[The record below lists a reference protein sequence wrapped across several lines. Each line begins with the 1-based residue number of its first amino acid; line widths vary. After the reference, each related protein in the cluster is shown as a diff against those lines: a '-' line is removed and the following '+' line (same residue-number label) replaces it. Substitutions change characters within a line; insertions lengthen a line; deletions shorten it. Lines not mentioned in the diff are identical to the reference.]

1 MRLGIT
7 LVLMLLMAPMLSAV
21 STGSS
26 RTTTVWNGT
35 VSLEDGYLVQS
46 NQVLVIQA
54 GTTILLGDGERLGV
68 DGRITMEG
76 TESSPISIDSISGD
90 HQGIIF
96 NSTSNNKGSTLDNL
110 TISDGEYGITIYGS
124 NPVIS
129 NLRVNNADKVAIDL
143 FDSASP
149 TLRDI
154 VIDGGGQDVHGSST
168 TWRYGIGISAGN
180 YSAPIIQ
187 GATIGNL
194 MTRGVNLWYNSGG
207 LWSDIS
213 ITNVTGATLAAAAGI
228 WVEDSIPLFTDSNV
242 SNSDNGIIVR
252 HISETTTRPTFLNTK
267 VEDCQYRGVLVERL
281 DHTNYSNLQTNVV
294 FTGLEI
300 RGTGGPNAKTP
311 GLGIGAAFDV
321 NTSGAKVTDAV
332 IEDNAIVGFRAYTTD
347 SSTSLTNITIR
358 NNGPESPSN
367 PHEGAGILFRSTSWS
382 SKGPAEISDLV
393 VENSSGSGVVMAK
406 GGVIGSNWTIRG
418 NAADG
423 VSFVEFHP
431 KVENIVS
438 EENTG
443 NGVSVT
449 DSSNVELSNV
459 HTSGNGIGSSDAA
472 GLYFQG
478 SNYVM
483 SGGKNVSC
491 NSCSSNGDQRGIVVR
506 DSIDLQLIS
515 TTVEGALSGPALDID
530 NSGNLFPGIVILDDI
545 AIHSPSSNYSVRLE
559 GVDAEINGLDLSGDG
574 GGMYWEAKGSFP
586 SRISNSVI
594 WDSSSNCLDL
604 DSHTELIADGVSLIC
619 DALPQIDHS
628 AVNFTDSSLAKRSGS
643 PSTFS
648 FNTSSHLRWISSGN
662 ILTPENSEDDV
673 IVDVM
678 WMVDVHTINQNLL
691 NIPLAS
697 VNISFQEFE
706 SEVLATQ
713 PYQGMFEYGP
723 FVGERWT
730 PLQGWSSTNTV
741 YVGCDYDGVHNDSE
755 PMQID
760 GDKRV
765 YCRLELSNQPPFIL
779 WESPL
784 DDMEFS
790 SESEITFDSRESWDL
805 DFDSLTY
812 SWSSS
817 IDGDIGSACY
827 LQSSNNSFFI
837 ANLNESEPCLS
848 DGNHIITLEV
858 CDSEGHCVN
867 ETRELELVN
876 LPPVLTV
883 DTSPSIS
890 SFGILKLGQTAN
902 VTIYLDGTYDP
913 EGGDLWCWA
922 TASYESDPDPNPENP
937 YCPLEIVRSFP
948 DPPEDTFTVSVK
960 AFDGVNN
967 VISWTFSVKLYN
979 EIPEPVME
987 ISRNGQTSVDWV
999 ALTGYETFDPE
1010 GDDIR
1015 FEFHSD
1021 IDGLL
1026 GAGSS
1031 PELPE
1036 WTGTLSKGT
1045 HTVTMKV
1052 SDTRG
1057 EHADE
1062 WKTHSEILEVTNSV
1076 PNAIISNPLTGT
1088 YTDSSELIVLDSTGS
1103 GDWDLSCS
1111 ELPDNGSGLLC
1122 NPGSGTSSDLVSVLW
1137 KSNQMEDP
1145 LGSSWDVLTRL
1156 PAGEHTITLTLDDG
1170 SGPESDQIEIF
1181 VSESAPLLILASPV
1195 PNAQVYSNLPVLF
1208 DFRESVDMDGD
1219 DFSVTVTSDL
1229 DGMILD
1235 SKTAAYWYNDYLS
1248 HGIHNLT
1255 FLLTDE
1261 KGMERT
1267 HSQIITVLETGPVA
1281 VISGMDD
1288 GQYLPPGQ
1296 EVVLSAA
1303 DSFDYDDDI
1312 VLYEWRVDGQLVS
1325 DSTSLNISF
1334 QPGSVRVDLLVK
1346 DSRGES
1352 SVSSVNL
1359 TVGSSA
1365 PEVFD
1370 LMVSV
1375 IRVEDGVPTEVT
1387 TTVRVQD
1394 ADGTTEIVRGELIAG
1409 GVSVAMYFYD
1419 DGTNGDSVEGDG
1431 IWTSRFSWVVSGGSW
1446 ARVEV
1451 WAIDADLVSPGAVHT
1466 VPIVESGNDGLEAW
1480 VSSLGIPLL
1489 VITMV
1494 SLSMAGIAYRRMKM
1508 AEIAKDMQVIESWS
1522 SFDPR
1527 EMDEEFDSED

>member
-1 MRLGIT
+1 MRLGVT
-7 LVLMLLMAPMLSAV
+7 LVLMLLMAPLLSGV
-21 STGSS
+21 STSS
-26 RTTTVWNGT
+26 RTTTVWSGT

-46 NQVLVIQA
+46 NQVLVVQA

-76 TESSPISIDSISGD
+76 TESSPVSIDSISGD

-124 NPVIS
+124 DPVIS

-168 TWRYGIGISAGN
+168 SWRYGIGISAGAS
-180 YSAPIIQ
+180 SAPIVQ
-187 GATIGNL
+187 GATIGNTI
-194 MTRGVNLWYNSGG
+194 TRGVNLWYNSGG

-213 ITNVTGATLAAAAGI
+213 ITNISGATLAAAAGI
-228 WVEDSIPLFTDSNV
+228 WIEDSIPLFTDSNV

-252 HISETTTRPTFLNTK
+252 HISETTTRPTFIDTK
-267 VEDCQYRGVLVERL
+267 VLNCQYRGVLVERY
-281 DHTNYSNLQTNVV
+281 DHTNYSNLQTNAV

-321 NTSGAKVTDAV
+321 NTSGARVTNAV
-332 IEDNAIVGFRAYTTD
+332 IEDNAIVGFRAYTID

-358 NNGPESPSN
+358 NNGPELPFK
-367 PHEGAGILFRSTSWS
+367 PHEGAGILFRSTSWT
-382 SKGPAEISDLV
+382 SKGPAEISDLI
-393 VENSSGSGVVMAK
+393 VENSTGSGVVMAK
-406 GGVIGSNWTIRG
+406 GGAMGSNWTIRG

-423 VSFVEFHP
+423 VTFVEFHP
-431 KVENIVS
+431 RVDILVS

-443 NGVSVT
+443 NGVSVY
-449 DSSNVELSNV
+449 DSSNVELSDV
-459 HTSGNGIGSSDAA
+459 HTSGNGIGTSDAA
-472 GLYFQG
+472 GFYFQE

-483 SGGKNVSC
+483 SGEKNVSC
-491 NSCSSNGDQRGIVVR
+491 HTCSSDGDQRGIVVR

-515 TTVEGALSGPALDID
+515 TTVEGALSEPALDID
-530 NSGNLFPGIVILDDI
+530 NSGNLFPGVVILDDI
-545 AIHSPSSNYSVRLE
+545 GIHSPSSNYSVRLD
-559 GVDAEINGLDLSGDG
+559 GVDAEISGLDLSGSG
-574 GGMYWEAKGSFP
+574 GGMYWEAKGSLP
-586 SRISNSVI
+586 STISNSVI
-594 WDSSSNCLDL
+594 WDSPSNCLDL
-604 DSHTELIADGVSLIC
+604 DSHIELIADGVSLIC

-628 AVNFTDSSLAKRSGS
+628 YANFTDSTLATRTGS

-648 FNTSSHLRWISSGN
+648 LNASSHLRWISSGD
-662 ILTPENSEDDV
+662 ILTPDHSEDDV

-678 WMVDVHTINQNLL
+678 WMVDVHTINQHLL

-713 PYQGMFEYGP
+713 PYEGMFDYGP
-723 FVGERWT
+723 FMGERWT
-730 PLQGWSSTNTV
+730 PLQGWSSTNTA

-755 PMQID
+755 PMQMD

-784 DDMEFS
+784 DETEYS
-790 SESEITFDSRESWDL
+790 SESEIIFDARESWDL
-805 DFDSLTY
+805 DFDSLSY

-817 IDGDIGSACY
+817 IDGDIGIACN

-848 DGNHIITLEV
+848 DGSHMITLEV
-858 CDSEGHCVN
+858 CDSEGNCVN

-890 SFGILKLGQTAN
+890 SWGTLYLGQTEN
-902 VTIYLDGTYDP
+902 ITIDLGGTYDP

-922 TASYESDPDPNPENP
+922 TASYETDPDPDLENPHCPTEIIRSFTGSPEN
-937 YCPLEIVRSFP
+937 
-948 DPPEDTFTVSVK
+948 TFTVSVK
-960 AFDGVNN
+960 AWDGVNN
-967 VISWTFSVKLYN
+967 VVSWTFSVELYN
-979 EIPEPVME
+979 EIPEPVMA
-987 ISRNGQTSVDWV
+987 ISRNGPTSADWV
-999 ALTGYETFDPE
+999 ALTGFDTIDPE
-1010 GDDIR
+1010 GDDLR

-1026 GAGSS
+1026 GVGSF
-1031 PELPE
+1031 PEQPE
-1036 WTGTLSKGT
+1036 WTGTLSKGS
-1045 HTVTMKV
+1045 HTITMKA

-1057 EHADE
+1057 EHAGQ
-1062 WKTHSEILEVTNSV
+1062 WKTHSENLEVTNSV
-1076 PNAIISNPLTGT
+1076 PNAIISSPLSGT
-1088 YTDSSELIVLDSTGS
+1088 YTDSSELLFLDSTGS

-1122 NPGSGTSSDLVSVLW
+1122 NPGPGTSSDLVSVLW
-1137 KSNQMEDP
+1137 KSDQIEAP
-1145 LGSSWDVLTRL
+1145 LGSSWGLMSRL
-1156 PAGEHTITLTLDDG
+1156 PAGEHTITLSIDDG
-1170 SGPESDQIEIF
+1170 SGPVSDQIEIV
-1181 VSESAPLLILASPV
+1181 VSESAPLLILDSPV

-1235 SKTAAYWYNDYLS
+1235 SKTTAYWYNDYLS
-1248 HGIHNLT
+1248 HGTHNLT

-1261 KGMERT
+1261 NGMERT
-1267 HSQIITVLETGPVA
+1267 HSQSITVLETGPVA
-1281 VISGMDD
+1281 VISGMGD
-1288 GQYLPPGQ
+1288 GQYLSPGQ
-1296 EVVLSAA
+1296 EAVLSAA

-1312 VLYEWRVDGQLVS
+1312 VLYEWRVDGQVVS
-1325 DSTSLNISF
+1325 DSTFLNISF
-1334 QPGSVRVDLLVK
+1334 QPGPVRVDLMVQ
-1346 DSRGES
+1346 DSRGET

-1375 IRVEDGVPTEVT
+1375 IRVEDGIPTEVT
-1387 TTVRVQD
+1387 TTVHVQD
-1394 ADGTTEIVRGELIAG
+1394 ADGTTETVRGELIAG
-1409 GVSVAMYFYD
+1409 GVAVAMYFYD

-1431 IWTSRFSWVVSGGSW
+1431 IWTSRFSWVVSGGDW

-1466 VPIVESGNDGLEAW
+1466 IPIVHSGNDGLEEWA
-1480 VSSLGIPLL
+1480 SSLGIPLL
-1489 VITMV
+1489 VITMA
-1494 SLSMAGIAYRRMKM
+1494 SLSIAGITYRRMKM
-1508 AEIAKDMQVIESWS
+1508 AEMAKDMQVIESWS